1 LIHVSR
7 TGSGPSA
14 LVDAEGRG
22 RKEARRAQD
31 SLDEWTGDRAKW
43 TFGFSASGLPE
54 VTATLAEMFHG
65 KCAYCETSYDAGQ
78 PMDVE
83 HWRPKAQ
90 VECVEGPPTKPAY
103 YWLAA
108 SWENLLPSC
117 IDCNRRRKQTDVLTG
132 KERLAGKA
140 DQFPLDAGSTRATA
154 PGQETGEV
162 PLLLNPCDDEPEAFL
177 RVTGAAVVKPAG
189 GGGLAARRARA
200 SIDVYALNRSG
211 LVLARKEHLRRIKL
225 RVARIRTLA
234 RLLEQSL
241 PEQIEL
247 ALEELLLADLRELA
261 RMRRADQPY
270 AFQARQLIDEWMSD
284 LVSDRIPE
292 AAFATP
298 TVPGR
303 AE

>member
-1 LIHVSR
+1 MIHVNR
-7 TGSGPSA
+7 TGSGPAA
-14 LVDAEGRG
+14 LVDPEGRG
-22 RKEARRAQD
+22 KKEAQRALD
-31 SLDEWTGDRAKW
+31 SLAAWKDDPVKW
-43 TFGFSASGLPE
+43 TFEFAAYGLPE
-54 VTATLAEMFHG
+54 VKAELARLFHG

-90 VECVEGPPTKPAY
+90 VESVEGASRPAY

-117 IDCNRRRKQTDVLTG
+117 IDCNRRRKQVDVLTG
-132 KERLAGKA
+132 AERLAGKA
-140 DQFPLDAGSTRATA
+140 DQFPLEPGTPRATA

-162 PLLLNPCDDEPEAFL
+162 PLLLNPCVDEPESFL
-177 RVTGAAVVKPAG
+177 RVTGAAVVKPATAD
-189 GGGLAARRARA
+189 GLAARRARA

-241 PEQIEL
+241 PEQVEL
-247 ALEELLLADLRELA
+247 AIEELLLADLRELA

-284 LVSDRIPE
+284 LVSDRIPA

-298 TVPGR
+298 EVRGR